1 MRPQS
6 RPIVGNQV
14 GAAAFVMPK
23 EAVMWRKCLISLG
36 LLVIV
41 LTACGPQ
48 LLIAKP
54 DPSDYEV
61 VALIAQ

>member
-1 MRPQS
+1 
-6 RPIVGNQV
+6 
-14 GAAAFVMPK
+14 MPK
-23 EAVMWRKCLISLG
+23 EPVMWRKCLSSLG
-36 LLVIV
+36 LLSIA
-41 LTACGPQ
+41 LTACDPQ

>member
-1 MRPQS
+1 
-6 RPIVGNQV
+6 
-14 GAAAFVMPK
+14 
-23 EAVMWRKCLISLG
+23 MWRKCLIALG
-36 LLVIV
+36 ISVIV

-48 LLIAKP
+48 LLLAMA

>member
-1 MRPQS
+1 
-6 RPIVGNQV
+6 
-14 GAAAFVMPK
+14 
-23 EAVMWRKCLISLG
+23 MWRKCLLSLG
-36 LLVIV
+36 LLAIV

-48 LLIAKP
+48 LLIASA